1 MARKLYQV
9 PEKKRTGEVILR
21 TQGLGRSFVKNSLF
35 GKSRS
40 LEAVEPLSFEI
51 HKGETFGLVGESGS
65 GKTTLARMLTGI
77 IPPSCGSFSC
87 EGKIQMIFQETSA
100 SFDPEFSLERILEE
114 PLVIQKK
121 GSKKEREKR
130 VAEMLGL
137 VQMEKSTSEKRQRLF
152 PEGSVRELQWQGH
165 YF

>member
-65 GKTTLARMLTGI
+65 GKTTLAKNADRDY
-77 IPPSCGSFSC
+77 PSVAAAVF
-87 EGKIQMIFQETSA
+87 
-100 SFDPEFSLERILEE
+100 P
-114 PLVIQKK
+114 VK
-121 GSKKEREKR
+121 GRSR
-130 VAEMLGL
+130 
-137 VQMEKSTSEKRQRLF
+137 
-152 PEGSVRELQWQGH
+152 
-165 YF
+165 